1 MDDDNEDRET
11 EIDTRPRQG
20 QTWNQTPWREWNCG
34 GRGKGPGSTKVIESR
49 GIGFR
54 RQVRRKQ

>member
-20 QTWNQTPWREWNCG
+20 QTWNQTPWRE
-34 GRGKGPGSTKVIESR
+34 
-49 GIGFR
+49 
-54 RQVRRKQ
+54 